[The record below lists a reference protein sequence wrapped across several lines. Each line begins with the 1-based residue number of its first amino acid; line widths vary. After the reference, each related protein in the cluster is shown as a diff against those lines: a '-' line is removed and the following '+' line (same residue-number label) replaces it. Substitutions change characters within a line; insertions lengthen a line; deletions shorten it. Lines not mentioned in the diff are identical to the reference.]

1 MALYLEKKPAIL
13 NLFWLASWTFS
24 LTPKIIWKIKPDT
37 YDIKF
42 ELSLFDVR
50 SSVVVSL
57 HNPSNVPLMEYLHLF
72 VFIRY
77 FFNFH
82 TIYCNKLL
90 SFHRYL
96 LKMQMNSNKNYLL
109 ERFSPRCGVY
119 CSSRL
124 IFTMQIVF
132 DSWNVPSPNSVSSR
146 YSTDVVCMLGPIKVN
161 SKTKFHCIVFHYYYS
176 LY

>member
-1 MALYLEKKPAIL
+1 
-13 NLFWLASWTFS
+13 
-24 LTPKIIWKIKPDT
+24 
-37 YDIKF
+37 
-42 ELSLFDVR
+42 
-50 SSVVVSL
+50 
-57 HNPSNVPLMEYLHLF
+57 
-72 VFIRY
+72 
-77 FFNFH
+77 
-82 TIYCNKLL
+82 
-90 SFHRYL
+90 
-96 LKMQMNSNKNYLL
+96 MNRNKNCLL

-176 LY
+176 LYYFFQNQQFLRILVSTIFFFCKIWFPCCLKTLINTDEVMIWNWIIIFYNWSRNLFVISWKNKSQFSILNSKTVTAQLGPRCSVHIRLVR